1 MFVFTVTYNDNEFE
15 TKENFFSLQE
25 EVYSLD
31 SSKQF
36 LDKDVVQLHSTRYQ
50 PLRKVRGH
58 DMLDIILFESI
69 QEYQ

>member
-1 MFVFTVTYNDNEFE
+1 M
-15 TKENFFSLQE
+15 
-25 EVYSLD
+25 YSLD

-58 DMLDIILFESI
+58 DMFDIILFESI